1 MGELEKTFFGWIV
14 LKRSCFDRM
23 PKRLEVACFAL
34 SLLLSVAH
42 AQDGTLRQWQ
52 AVQHLEPSL
61 VSRQLPVY
69 LDGTIAFSKP
79 EGAFFVLGDPH
90 EGIPVHVI
98 GPYPDIKVGDRVHIE
113 GTTMLFL
120 GQPGVR
126 LVAWKKM
133 DDSIEDAN
141 DLASVSDFTPTSPF
155 FKKVQVEGLVTSV
168 AHGNGEL
175 LIGINRTAVESY
187 LLRIPDR
194 VWESLPRGKVLGDWM
209 KVHGFYFPA
218 DSGATLESARNSFVI
233 SSRKDILLDQ
243 DLVHGPSLNFEAL
256 ADRLDADTPKAVM
269 VEGELNQLDAYQW
282 GVKLNG
288 GEIMLDWA
296 ENRDFSGRRSR
307 CVGFP
312 IMRSGQIVLKPSMVF
327 LGQSET
333 EPDAAESAAKTDWE
347 FRSTEYVEPL
357 TTIAEVVA
365 LDEEAAKRNR
375 PIDVEVTVTY
385 HHPVDYLFFVQDQT
399 DGVYVTTD
407 NTSVEWLAGGT
418 KIRLMGDTV
427 QGFHKHNIQ
436 DAEYEI
442 LEQGAFPKPIFC
454 DFKSLQAGDFD
465 ARYVLTSGQVRE
477 AVRVG
482 NGAQL
487 KILTQTGSFSVVM
500 RDLSADKDPSMW
512 VDSVVNLTGVS
523 GFQYENQKPVGV
535 ILYVENESHVEVIR
549 SRPYDV
555 LPPGKVSIDRAALAD
570 TPVGETFRVRLNGF
584 LTGKNF
590 SGIWAF
596 QTEEQGFLIRP
607 ASAESRLKVGDSL
620 QVIGWPRLTEE
631 GVVIEEAQVAP
642 ADAEFELVPL
652 TENDLSDLN
661 VDHLNRLISLQ
672 GRLIEATSNA
682 SRLNFMIQS
691 SFERIAYSLDI
702 SDTPGL
708 TSSSFAL
715 GSVVRV
721 HGILNS
727 VQQDASIGEVP
738 SIIARN
744 KKDIVLVSPPNW
756 WTPHRILMALGI
768 TCLAGL
774 AAVTWSFVLR
784 RKVQQQTFHIREMLV
799 KETSLRFARDEAE
812 KASKAKSEF
821 LSRVSHELRTPLNS
835 IIGFSKLLSMSGLS
849 GKAEANIQR
858 IHNAGLHLLDMI
870 NEVLDISQ
878 IETGNYNFSPEQ
890 IDLQELLYEV
900 GDMVR
905 PMAMDLNVTLRFQ
918 EKRKPCLKV
927 VADKQRL
934 RQVFLNLASNGIKY
948 NRDQGTLG
956 IDCERLSEDRVR
968 IIFENTGEGIPDSKL
983 KRLFQPFDRLDA
995 ERDQLNVEGTGLG
1008 LAISKKLV
1016 EAMGG
1021 EIWARSTVGH
1031 NTKFFV
1037 ELCCPDE

>member
-1 MGELEKTFFGWIV
+1 ML
-14 LKRSCFDRM
+14 
-23 PKRLEVACFAL
+23 KRLEVACFAL
-34 SLLLSVAH
+34 FLLLSVAH

-52 AVQHLEPSL
+52 AVRHLEPSL

-69 LDGTIAFSKP
+69 LDGTIAFSEP
-79 EGAFFVLGDPH
+79 EGSFFVLGDLH

-120 GQPGVR
+120 LEPGVR
-126 LVAWKKM
+126 LVAWKKL
-133 DDSIEDAN
+133 DDSVEDAN
-141 DLASVSDFTPTSPF
+141 DLASVTDFTPTDPF
-155 FKKVQVEGLVTSV
+155 FRKLKVAGLVTSV
-168 AHGNGEL
+168 AQGNGEL

-194 VWESLPRGKVLGDWM
+194 LWESLPRRQVLGDWV
-209 KVHGFYFPA
+209 KVKGFYLPA
-218 DSGATLESARNSFVI
+218 DLRATGQFGSNSFAI
-233 SSRKDILLDQ
+233 SSQEDILLHQ
-243 DLVHGPSLNFEAL
+243 DLVHGPSLNFETL
-256 ADRLDADTPKAVM
+256 ADRLDSDIPKAVM

-282 GVKLNG
+282 ELKMNE
-288 GEIMLDWA
+288 GEVMLDWA
-296 ENRDFSGRRSR
+296 ENTDFSGRRSR
-307 CVGFP
+307 CIGFP
-312 IMRSGQIVLKPSMVF
+312 IRRSGQVVLKPSMVF
-327 LGQSET
+327 MEQT
-333 EPDAAESAAKTDWE
+333 ENEVDAAESTAKTGWG
-347 FRSTEYVEPL
+347 FRSTEYRRPL
-357 TTIAEVVA
+357 TNIAEVVA

-375 PIDVEVTVTY
+375 PVDLEVTVTY
-385 HHPVDYLFFVQDQT
+385 HQPSSYLFFVQDQT

-407 NTSVEWLAGGT
+407 NTSAEWLAGGT
-418 KIRLMGDTV
+418 KIRLMGNTV
-427 QGFHKHNIQ
+427 QGFLKHNIQ

-442 LEQGAFPKPIFC
+442 LEKGAFPEPIFC
-454 DFKSLQAGDFD
+454 DFESLQAGDFD
-465 ARYVLTSGQVRE
+465 ARYVVTSGQVRE

-500 RDLSADKDPSMW
+500 RDLSTDKDPSMW
-512 VDSVVNLTGVS
+512 VDSIVNLSGVA

-555 LPPGKVSIDRAALAD
+555 LPADTVSIDRTALGN
-570 TPVGETFRVRLNGF
+570 TPVGEAFRVRLNGF

-590 SGIWAF
+590 SGTWVF

-607 ASAESRLKVGDSL
+607 ASVESRLKVGDFL
-620 QVIGWPRLTEE
+620 QVIGWPLLTEE
-631 GVVIEEAQVAP
+631 GVVIEEAQIAL
-642 ADAEFELVPL
+642 ADAKFELAPL
-652 TENDLSDLN
+652 TGNGVSEPSA
-661 VDHLNRLISLQ
+661 DHLNRLISLQ
-672 GRLIEATSNA
+672 GRLIRTNSNA
-682 SRLNFMIQS
+682 SRFNFVIQS
-691 SFERIAYSLDI
+691 SSGRFAGSLDI

-721 HGILNS
+721 EGIFNS
-727 VQQDASIGEVP
+727 VERDASIGEVP
-738 SIIARN
+738 SVIVRH

-756 WTPHRILMALGI
+756 WTTRRILTALGI
-768 TCLAGL
+768 TCLVGL

-784 RKVQQQTFHIREMLV
+784 RKVQQQTSHIREMLV

-858 IHNAGLHLLDMI
+858 IHKAGLHLLDMI

-878 IETGNYNFSPEQ
+878 IETGNCSFNPEQ
-890 IDLQELLYEV
+890 VDLQELLYEV
-900 GDMVR
+900 GEMVR
-905 PMAMDLNVTLRFQ
+905 PMATDLNVTLRFQ
-918 EKRKPCLKV
+918 EKWKPCLKV
-927 VADKQRL
+927 LADKQRL

-948 NRDQGTLG
+948 NCDHGTLG

-1008 LAISKKLV
+1008 LAISKRLV

-1021 EIWARSTVGH
+1021 EIWAHSTVGH

-1037 ELCCPDE
+1037 ELCCSDE